1 VKMGKYSY
9 DDLNAKT
16 VAELRDMCW
25 ALGITGVSK
34 TRKDDLIDKLLQMS
48 GPPEKKA
55 PAAAE
60 KPGPDPYK
68 KDGPVSGMTSVLSV
82 NKTGTGF
89 ENAIL
94 VSCGAASG
102 NFSVVGRSVA
112 QVAGLLK
119 EALNIDTMASGVV
132 NGKAIPESYVLKTG
146 DTLEFLKAAGRKG

>member
-1 VKMGKYSY
+1 MAKYSY

-34 TRKDDLIDKLLQMS
+34 TRKDEIISKILAVS
-48 GPPEKKA
+48 GGPAVPTQAA
-55 PAAAE
+55 PKAAE
-60 KPGPDPYK
+60 KDPYK
-68 KDGPVSGMTSVLSV
+68 KSGEVTSMTSVLAV
-82 NKTGTGF
+82 NKATGSF
-89 ENAIL
+89 ENSIT

-102 NFSVVGRSVA
+102 NFSVVGRSIA
-112 QVAGLLK
+112 QVSALLK

-132 NGKAIPESYVLKTG
+132 NGKSVDESYILKTG